1 MSRREIVV
9 NTLLGLLLISIPAL
23 LFLLGI
29 AVLRGADQVVTS
41 VWPQLAHSQDAV
53 LLGFMAL
60 GALTV
65 AIRHSRKR
73 RWHNAFLSFAAL
85 PMFLSIWF
93 AGAHSS
99 FGLNGDWL
107 IASLLFAFFVPPDS
121 APTRF
126 QFFVAASAISAVVAV
141 NTGLL
146 GSGFLARIVADCAL
160 AGYLAWFVWNA
171 RKTEDPQAPLSPTNA

>member
-1 MSRREIVV
+1 MSRHDIIV
-9 NTLLGLLLISIPAL
+9 NTLLGLLLVAAPAL
-23 LFLLGI
+23 LFFLAF
-29 AVLRGADQVVTS
+29 AVLKGAGLVIAS
-41 VWPQLAHSQDAV
+41 FWPQVAHSQDVA

-60 GALTV
+60 GALAS

-107 IASLLFAFFVPPDS
+107 IAGLLFAFFIPPDS